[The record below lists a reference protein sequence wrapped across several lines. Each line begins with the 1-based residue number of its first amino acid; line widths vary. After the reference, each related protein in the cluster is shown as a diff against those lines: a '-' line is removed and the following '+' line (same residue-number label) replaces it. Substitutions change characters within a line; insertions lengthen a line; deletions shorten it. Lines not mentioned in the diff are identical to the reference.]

1 MYEVGAKPSIPAPT
15 RRSGVVAYLR
25 RHPVFCLLLLSPG
38 IPEYLSGSSSFAI
51 LTLNPIL
58 FFLFVGLNVG
68 LYGPGVILIR
78 EAMIRWKKGWA
89 TVFLLGFAYAI
100 VEEGLDLSTF
110 FNSKAGPVGIL
121 GVYGHWLGV
130 NWVWTVGLMLFH
142 SSISIAL
149 PILLHRFAFPA
160 LKAQSFLAGKKLYS
174 CLTILFFDSIALF
187 TIVNYWAGPEIIIG
201 SAISVL
207 AFIYAAK
214 KVPANLLTADLTR
227 QPRSTRKLALLGA
240 VFFPSTFLIGGVSA
254 GVNIPPMI
262 PMILEVLFTYLII
275 RTAFRSLGPSDNLA
289 GRVSLAIGLVV
300 PIMVFGLI
308 ASITTAPLILIADIS
323 FGLFLRRTWKNNSR
337 QHLVSLARS
346 LSPLTPNTPLT
357 SEQNRPA

>member
-1 MYEVGAKPSIPAPT
+1 MSELLPQIQSVPGLRHS
-15 RRSGVVAYLR
+15 RVVSYLR
-25 RHPVFCLLLLSPG
+25 RHPLLCLLLLSPG

-110 FNSKAGPVGIL
+110 FNPKAGPVGIL

-149 PILLHRFAFPA
+149 PILLHRFAFPT
-160 LKAQSFLAGKKLYS
+160 LKSQSFVTGKKLYT
-174 CLTILFFDSIALF
+174 CFTVLFFDSIALF
-187 TIVNYWAGPEIIIG
+187 LIVNYWAGPEIIIG
-201 SAISVL
+201 STIAVL
-207 AFIYAAK
+207 AFIYAARR
-214 KVPANLLTADLTR
+214 VPANLLIADLTR
-227 QPRSTRKLALLGA
+227 QPRSTLKLALLGG
-240 VFFPSTFLIGGVSA
+240 VFFPSTFLVGGISA
-254 GVNIPPMI
+254 GINAPPMV
-262 PMILEVLFTYLII
+262 PMILEVLFAYWII
-275 RTAFRSLGPSDNLA
+275 RTAFRS
-289 GRVSLAIGLVV
+289 IG
-300 PIMVFGLI
+300 
-308 ASITTAPLILIADIS
+308 
-323 FGLFLRRTWKNNSR
+323 
-337 QHLVSLARS
+337 
-346 LSPLTPNTPLT
+346 
-357 SEQNRPA
+357 